1 MKIEIDVKDIYLN
14 NFLEIIKGLENVMV
28 NNYLIKDEE
37 SKIIEELKNKIPLIK
52 SGELKTRP
60 IEELLNEL

>member
-1 MKIEIDVKDIYLN
+1 MKVEIDVKDVYLN
-14 NFLEIIKGLENVMV
+14 NFLEIIKGLENIMI
-28 NNYLIKDEE
+28 NDYLIRDEE
-37 SKIIEELKNKIPLIK
+37 NKIVEELKKKIPLIK